1 MKKNLRKIREKKKS
15 AFDFDINDI
24 NEYMRQLPEVLFL
37 IFMIWFGYSIF
48 SNESKNLVYQKYLK
62 KSLIQGRKY
71 IDNYFPGF
79 LSSEAVFSRFD
90 YDVLFIKTKE
100 LISVLGGFYIVG
112 ALMLLIFS
120 SSGRKIILFI
130 TLLLDLIFVHNL
142 IFYRDGKLF
151 EIFAFV
157 RNFGLSLSRICI
169 FCFPGIFVGGLGLF
183 GGVWQ
188 CRPHMGLV
196 WLYSY

>member
-1 MKKNLRKIREKKKS
+1 MKKNLRKRREKKKS

-24 NEYMRQLPEVLFL
+24 NEYMKQLPEVLFL

-79 LSSEAVFSRFD
+79 LSNENVFETFD
-90 YDVLFIKTKE
+90 YDLLFVKTKE
-100 LISVLGGFYIVG
+100 IITCLGWLYIIG

-120 SSGRKIILFI
+120 SGGRKIILFI
-130 TLLLDLIFVHNL
+130 CLLLDLMLVHNL
-142 IFYRDGKLF
+142 ICYRDGRLF
-151 EIFAFV
+151 DIIKILV
-157 RNFGLSLSRICI
+157 YLIILIC
-169 FCFPGIFVGGLGLF
+169 L
-183 GGVWQ
+183 
-188 CRPHMGLV
+188 
-196 WLYSY
+196 

>member
-1 MKKNLRKIREKKKS
+1 MKKNLRKRREKKKS

-24 NEYMRQLPEVLFL
+24 NEYMKQLPEVLFL

-142 IFYRDGKLF
+142 IFYRDGKIF
-151 EIFAFV
+151 EIIKIAV
-157 RNFGLSLSRICI
+157 YLIILIC
-169 FCFPGIFVGGLGLF
+169 L
-183 GGVWQ
+183 
-188 CRPHMGLV
+188 
-196 WLYSY
+196 

>member
-1 MKKNLRKIREKKKS
+1 MKKNLRKRREKKKS

-24 NEYMRQLPEVLFL
+24 NEYMKQLPEVLFL

-79 LSSEAVFSRFD
+79 LSNENVFETFD
-90 YDVLFIKTKE
+90 YDLLFVKTKE
-100 LISVLGGFYIVG
+100 IITILGWLYIIG

-120 SSGRKIILFI
+120 SGGRKIILFLS
-130 TLLLDLIFVHNL
+130 LLLDLLLVHNL
-142 IFYRDGKLF
+142 ICYRDGKLF
-151 EIFAFV
+151 DIIKIIV
-157 RNFGLSLSRICI
+157 YLIILIC
-169 FCFPGIFVGGLGLF
+169 L
-183 GGVWQ
+183 
-188 CRPHMGLV
+188 
-196 WLYSY
+196 